1 MDSSSGRA
9 KGWNSTKMGKTV
21 EKGNKEVYR
30 FMEMQWIII
39 IFIIGKQHS
48 KIKQLKIPH
57 YQTWCALVDPTFKIF
72 RVCPNIGE
80 PVRFSLI
87 KLQTTT
93 ISPRKT
99 GIFYYQ
105 KILNILFNSKSKSNQ
120 LLLNCSQSEAGA
132 GPGTG
137 PPELQSSAV
146 VGSQQ
151 GGKTDSTQNQSTQ
164 KRYFTMEKNQYQNL
178 FCSPSAAVGGATQRK
193 DNSTE
198 IVTPYCDICKLPF
211 RTLTGLLSH
220 LKGKPHIKKASE
232 AAELQSQSL
241 HNDDEWICGTC
252 RETFQTEDSLTIH
265 QLTECKEN

>member
-72 RVCPNIGE
+72 RVCQNIGE

-132 GPGTG
+132 RPGTG

-151 GGKTDSTQNQSTQ
+151 GGKTDNSTQNQSTQ
-164 KRYFTMEKNQYQNL
+164 KRYFTMENNQFNIKT
-178 FCSPSAAVGGATQRK
+178 CSAVR
-193 DNSTE
+193 
-198 IVTPYCDICKLPF
+198 LPRLVGRHSG
-211 RTLTGLLSH
+211 RTT
-220 LKGKPHIKKASE
+220 
-232 AAELQSQSL
+232 LQ
-241 HNDDEWICGTC
+241 
-252 RETFQTEDSLTIH
+252 
-265 QLTECKEN
+265 K

>member
-1 MDSSSGRA
+1 MDSLSGRA

-57 YQTWCALVDPTFKIF
+57 YQTWCALVDPNFKIF

-80 PVRFSLI
+80 PVRFSL
-87 KLQTTT
+87 TTT

-99 GIFYYQ
+99 GKLYYQ
-105 KILNILFNSKSKSNQ
+105 KILKILFDSKSKSYQ

-151 GGKTDSTQNQSTQ
+151 GGKTDNSTQNQSTQ
-164 KRYFTMEKNQYQNL
+164 KRYFTMENNQFNIKT
-178 FCSPSAAVGGATQRK
+178 CSAVR
-193 DNSTE
+193 
-198 IVTPYCDICKLPF
+198 LPRLVGRHSG
-211 RTLTGLLSH
+211 RTT
-220 LKGKPHIKKASE
+220 
-232 AAELQSQSL
+232 LQ
-241 HNDDEWICGTC
+241 
-252 RETFQTEDSLTIH
+252 
-265 QLTECKEN
+265 K

>member
-80 PVRFSLI
+80 PVRFSL
-87 KLQTTT
+87 TTT

-99 GIFYYQ
+99 GKLYYQ
-105 KILNILFNSKSKSNQ
+105 KILKILFDSKSKSNQ

-151 GGKTDSTQNQSTQ
+151 GGKTDNSTQNQSTQ
-164 KRYFTMEKNQYQNL
+164 KRYFTMENNQFNIKT
-178 FCSPSAAVGGATQRK
+178 CSAVR
-193 DNSTE
+193 
-198 IVTPYCDICKLPF
+198 LPRLVGRHSG
-211 RTLTGLLSH
+211 RTT
-220 LKGKPHIKKASE
+220 
-232 AAELQSQSL
+232 LQ
-241 HNDDEWICGTC
+241 
-252 RETFQTEDSLTIH
+252 
-265 QLTECKEN
+265 K